1 MRMLVCNAVPSFVSI
16 LLIIFGRC
24 SWLTSPPFSL
34 DLGLTGSTAPSLLA
48 RPRSLITESTVGL
61 AAIVLLLMLLLASLL
76 YSFTKVL
83 LYDWCCSVA
92 DIKARAYLLSC
103 CYAVDSLQSAPSVS
117 YIISYWPVGDT
128 PEDTCCSTSC
138 CGSR

>member
-1 MRMLVCNAVPSFVSI
+1 MLASYLMSILVCNAVLSFVSI
-16 LLIIFGRC
+16 FGRS
-24 SWLTSPPFSL
+24 SWLAGPPFSL
-34 DLGLTGSTAPSLLA
+34 DLGLTGSAAPSLLA

-61 AAIVLLLMLLLASLL
+61 SAIVLLLMLLFASLL
-76 YSFTKVL
+76 CSFTKVL

-103 CYAVDSLQSAPSVS
+103 CYAVDSLQSAPSDS
-117 YIISYWPVGDT
+117 CWPAGDT
-128 PEDTCCSTSC
+128 TKDTCCSASR